1 MPEQAIEHAGQ
12 AAEQARPAHGE
23 LHHVRHQAE
32 AQGQHQQHQAALAVF
47 DAPAQFPVPHAVHRQ
62 VQPAEVDQHRREQAP
77 PLPRR
82 QAFHQRREDGV
93 VALDL
98 EFLEGQPVQ
107 GRQVVAEQR
116 DCRNDQRHQQHR
128 GGHPAGTKL
137 ADESRGAPYRL
148 GRQCEIRIAFGKA
161 LVKRTHFLGQLR
173 AGHPEHLL
181 AGLLADAER
190 HIQAAQQAD
199 EPTQVDRQR
208 QSHHFYSTHSSA
220 PGRFTS
226 THTNLPRSRRR
237 SPSSRYATSLPYI
250 TAL

>member
-1 MPEQAIEHAGQ
+1 M
-12 AAEQARPAHGE
+12 
-23 LHHVRHQAE
+23 
-32 AQGQHQQHQAALAVF
+32 
-47 DAPAQFPVPHAVHRQ
+47 
-62 VQPAEVDQHRREQAP
+62 
-77 PLPRR
+77 
-82 QAFHQRREDGV
+82 
-93 VALDL
+93 
-98 EFLEGQPVQ
+98 Q
-107 GRQVVAEQR
+107 GRQVVSEQGDRR
-116 DCRNDQRHQQHR
+116 DDQRHQQHR
-128 GGHPAGTKL
+128 SSHPAGTQL
-137 ADESRGAPYRL
+137 VDESGGALGRL
-148 GRQCEIRIAFGKA
+148 GGQSEVRIAFGIA
-161 LVKRTHFLGQLR
+161 LVERAHFLGQLR